1 MDNQIFILLSGL
13 VIAALGF
20 GYIVSKKFALAYFY
34 KLNAFGR
41 KRDLFM
47 KLIPENIGVFV
58 IRFVLGPIL
67 LIVGSTL
74 VFTAW

>member
-1 MDNQIFILLSGL
+1 MDKQTFIILSGL
-13 VIAALGF
+13 AIAALGF

-34 KLNAFGR
+34 KLNAFGK

-47 KLIPENIGVFV
+47 NLIPENIGIFM

-67 LIVGSTL
+67 LIIGSKL
-74 VFTAW
+74 VITAW